1 MAKKKNKNTLAF
13 ERLTN
18 DIVNLSQS
26 VAPGKRAKLLKT
38 IAAELIRRHR
48 NRIKLNIEPDG
59 SPMDG
64 RSGERFKFRRLRDG
78 EGLNGRNFH
87 FFGRINDGAWSS
99 PAYSR
104 TENGNELVR
113 FEGERELYG
122 FKREYLLIR
131 KTTTR
136 ARLQMFRN
144 LGRAKWLKSKADSNE
159 AVIGWFGGSAAHIAI
174 DHDEGN
180 TRKNLPSRLLLG
192 LSTEDLLYIQEQILN
207 AVNGGFTD

>member
-1 MAKKKNKNTLAF
+1 MSVQKNTRGFAELA
-13 ERLTN
+13 N
-18 DIVNLSQS
+18 DIENLSES
-26 VAPGKRAKLLKT
+26 IAPARRAELMKT
-38 IAAELIRRHR
+38 IAAEILRRHR
-48 NRIKLNIEPDG
+48 GRIKANIEPDG
-59 SPMDG
+59 SPMAS
-64 RSGERFKFRRLRDG
+64 RQGERFKFRRLRDG

-122 FKREYLLIR
+122 FKREYLFIR

-180 TRKNLPSRLLLG
+180 TRKNLPARLLLG